1 MPDVATLKI
10 LLAGNWEWQIYEDA
24 CAKALTALGNAI
36 VPFAFRSF
44 FEGKSGHYQRG
55 LAALPGPA
63 AFALN
68 RSLVKTAQ
76 ASKPDVLFVWR
87 GTHVWPATLR
97 AIRKIGCQ
105 IVSYNNDDPFG
116 ASTRRSA
123 PWHHRYLWTW
133 YLRSLSEC
141 DLNFV
146 YRPINVA
153 EAVAMGAGNVRVL
166 PPYFVPELHSP
177 VELSA
182 SERQRFACD
191 LVFVG
196 HYEPDGREV
205 FLKALVKAGLH
216 VRIFGGSYWTKE
228 VLGDAA
234 GYFGP
239 VHPVAETEYA
249 KALSGAKMCLAFLSK
264 LNRDVYTRRCFEI
277 PACGRLLVCERTR
290 ELQEFFRE
298 DEEAIFFSTPDE
310 LVQKALWLK
319 DRPDAIERIASAGRR
334 RAIVDGH
341 DVRSRMSQM
350 LAYMAEPVEAETM
363 HAVSNNRVC

>member
-10 LLAGNWEWQIYEDA
+10 LLAGNWEWKIYEDA
-24 CAKALTALGNAI
+24 CAKALTALGNVI
-36 VPFAFRSF
+36 VPFAFRPF
-44 FEGKSGHYQRG
+44 FKGMTGHYQRG

-68 RSLVKTAQ
+68 RSLVRTAQ
-76 ASKPDVLFVWR
+76 QSNPDVLFVWR

-97 AIRKIGCQ
+97 TIRKIGCR

-116 ASTRRSA
+116 AGAERSA
-123 PWHHRYLWTW
+123 PLHHRYLWTW

-153 EAVAMGAGNVRVL
+153 EAMAMGAANVHVL

-177 VELSA
+177 IELSTP
-182 SERQRFACD
+182 ERQRFGCD
-191 LVFVG
+191 IVFVG

-205 FLKALVKAGLH
+205 FLKALVGAGLH
-216 VRIFGGSYWTKE
+216 VRLFGGSYWTRA
-228 VLGDAA
+228 VLGDVAD
-234 GYFGP
+234 YFGA
-239 VHPVAETEYA
+239 VHPVTETEYA

-277 PACGRLLVCERTR
+277 PACGRLLVCERTK
-290 ELQEFFRE
+290 ELQEFFQE
-298 DEEAIFFSTPDE
+298 DEEAIFFSTPEE
-310 LVQKALWLK
+310 LVQKVLWLK
-319 DRPDAIERIASAGRR
+319 ARPDEIERIASAGTR
-334 RAIVDGH
+334 RAIMDGH

-350 LAYMAEPVEAETM
+350 LVHMAKPVEAETM
-363 HAVSNNRVC
+363 HPVFNNRVS